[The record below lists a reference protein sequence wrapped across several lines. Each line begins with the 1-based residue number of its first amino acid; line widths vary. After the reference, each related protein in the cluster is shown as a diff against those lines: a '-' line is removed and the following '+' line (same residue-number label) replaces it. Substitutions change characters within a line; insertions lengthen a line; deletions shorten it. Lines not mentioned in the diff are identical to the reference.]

1 MAPFFPLIPSGIC
14 GMEMSNLFCRYCVVH
29 YIIPPSF
36 LPGFFF
42 LFNLTQIY
50 FLLFLFGGVMSSNF
64 DLENSAKMH
73 LGNTSWEEEE
83 EEEGID
89 TRD

>member
-1 MAPFFPLIPSGIC
+1 
-14 GMEMSNLFCRYCVVH
+14 
-29 YIIPPSF
+29 
-36 LPGFFF
+36 
-42 LFNLTQIY
+42 
-50 FLLFLFGGVMSSNF
+50 MSSNF